1 MCMDERT
8 SVVQNDQSPQHV
20 PIVGSERTIVPGAKH
35 VAATNPNQAMSV
47 TLLLRHRLAAK
58 LDRSI
63 EELNLLPPAM
73 RNYMNHEEFA
83 ATHGA
88 DHADI
93 EKIEEFARDYGLT
106 IKRVHTA
113 SGTVVL
119 AGTVALFNKAFG
131 VDLQDYEHP
140 DFSYRGRVGP
150 VHVPAD
156 LTDIVAAVLGLDN
169 RPQTSPHFRIY
180 QEEGGLTRTMTAQV
194 SYTPSQ
200 VAQLYNFPTNIDC
213 KDQRIAIIE
222 LGGGY
227 RSTNIDQYFASL
239 GLPSP
244 SLTAVSVDGASNQPS
259 GNANGPDGEV
269 DLDIEVAASVAPG
282 ARIVV
287 YFAPN
292 TDAGF
297 LNAITTATHDTTNKP
312 SVISISW
319 GGPESSWTNQA
330 MQAMNSALQAAAA
343 LGVTV
348 CCAAGDNGSTDGVS
362 DGNFHVDFPAS
373 ATYALACGGTRLTG
387 SGSTIASET
396 VWNDGANGGATGGGV
411 SDVFPLPSWQAN
423 AQVPP
428 SANPGGRVGR
438 GVPDVAGDADP
449 ATGYQVLVD
458 GQQFA
463 IGGTSAVAPL
473 WAGLIAL
480 ANQTIGH
487 PAGFINPILYSLNS
501 QADAFRD
508 ITSGNND
515 IDGSGQVY
523 QAKAG
528 WDACT
533 GLGSPHAGNLIAA
546 LGQARSASAEN

>member
-1 MCMDERT
+1 MDESTSLAKNGPSSKHIPIAGSDRT
-8 SVVQNDQSPQHV
+8 V
-20 PIVGSERTIVPGAKH
+20 VPGATS
-35 VAATNPNQAMSV
+35 VGLTDSNQRISV
-47 TLLLRHRLAAK
+47 TVRLRRRSSVELA
-58 LDRSI
+58 RRI
-63 EELNLLPPAM
+63 EELSLLPPAQ
-73 RNYMNHEEFA
+73 RNYMTYEEFA
-83 ATHGA
+83 ANHGA
-88 DHADI
+88 DPSDV
-93 EKIEEFARDYGLT
+93 EKIEEFAKEYDLT
-106 IKRVHTA
+106 VERVNA
-113 SGTVVL
+113 AVGTVVL
-119 AGTVALFNKAFG
+119 SGIAASFNKAFQ
-131 VDLQDYEHP
+131 VELRDYQHP
-140 DFSYRGRVGP
+140 DLSYRGRLGV
-150 VHVPAD
+150 VHVPAY
-156 LTDIVAAVLGLDN
+156 LTDIVTAVLGLDN

-180 QEEGGLTRTMTAQV
+180 REGMESTRSLAAQV

-200 VAQLYNFPTNIDC
+200 VAQLYNFPSNINC
-213 KDQRIAIIE
+213 RDQCIGIIE

-227 RSTNIDQYFASL
+227 NTVNLDQYFTDL

-244 SLTAVSVDGASNQPS
+244 TVTAISVDGANNQPT
-259 GNANGPDGEV
+259 GDANGPDGEV

-319 GGPESSWTNQA
+319 GGPENSWTTQA
-330 MQAMNSALQAAAA
+330 MQTMNSALQDAAA

-348 CCAAGDNGSTDGVS
+348 CCAAGDNGSTDGVN
-362 DGNFHVDFPAS
+362 DGHFHVDFPAS
-373 ATYALACGGTRLTG
+373 APYALACGGTRLTG
-387 SGSTIASET
+387 SGDTIASEI

-411 SDVFPLPSWQAN
+411 SDVFTLPSWQAN
-423 AQVPP
+423 AHVPP
-428 SANPGGRVGR
+428 SANPGGRIGR

-473 WAGLIAL
+473 WAGLMAV

-487 PAGFINPILYSLNS
+487 PVGFINPVLYSIPS
-501 QADAFRD
+501 QDNAFRD

-515 IDGSGQVY
+515 TNRSGQIY
-523 QAKAG
+523 QAGSG

-533 GLGSPHAGNLIAA
+533 GLGSPNASNLIHA
-546 LGQARSASAEN
+546 LSQVGSASEVN